1 MLENMPHTFNDLA
14 KYRGIIHVPYQI
26 SVMSI
31 FEQYRMNI
39 PMFFP
44 SPELLA
50 RWQVDHYIMPERT
63 FNGAFF
69 GQRPKAS
76 IIPPHPSQ
84 ANVPDPKNEYDYEST
99 LYWMR
104 FADFYQIMPHGFI
117 YESVDHLVD
126 LVTNIDNE
134 TLQQTSNK
142 MRAYNIEF
150 KKRIIHKW
158 KEILLNYSNHTEYGN
173 STTVT
178 WCMFILFCK
187 LSPRTQP

>member
-1 MLENMPHTFNDLA
+1 MLTSSPHTYRHLA

-50 RWQVDHYIMPERT
+50 RWQVDHYIMPERS
-63 FNGAFF
+63 FNGAFLH
-69 GQRPKAS
+69 QRPKAS

-104 FADFYQIMPHGFI
+104 FADFYQIMPNCFI
-117 YESVDHLVD
+117 YESMDHLVNLLSNLD
-126 LVTNIDNE
+126 DV
-134 TLQQTSNK
+134 TLQQASKN
-142 MRAYNIEF
+142 MSDYNIEF
-150 KKRIIHKW
+150 KKQIIKTW
-158 KEILLNYSNHTEYGN
+158 KRILLNYSNH
-173 STTVT
+173 
-178 WCMFILFCK
+178 
-187 LSPRTQP
+187 

>member
-1 MLENMPHTFNDLA
+1 MQVSCRLTLKMLALMPHTFEDVA

-50 RWQVDHYIMPERT
+50 RWQVDHYIMPERS

-69 GQRPKAS
+69 NQRPNAS
-76 IIPPHPSQ
+76 IITPHPSQ
-84 ANVPDPKNEYDYEST
+84 ANVPDPKNEYDYESI

-104 FADFYQIMPHGFI
+104 FADFYQIMPHSFI
-117 YESVDHLVD
+117 YESIDDLVD
-126 LVTNIDNE
+126 LLSKLDDAA
-134 TLQQTSNK
+134 LRRTSYS

-150 KKRIIHKW
+150 KKKIIKTW
-158 KEILLNYSNHTEYGN
+158 KTILLNYNMSKQSELNKIH
-173 STTVT
+173 
-178 WCMFILFCK
+178 FI
-187 LSPRTQP
+187 

>member
-1 MLENMPHTFNDLA
+1 MISHYSYKDLA

-50 RWQVDHYIMPERT
+50 RWQVDHYIMPERS
-63 FNGAFF
+63 FNGAFLH
-69 GQRPKAS
+69 QRPNAS

-104 FADFYQIMPHGFI
+104 FADFYQIMPHCFI
-117 YESVDHLVD
+117 YESIDHLVD
-126 LVTNIDNE
+126 LLSNLDDSTFHQASTN
-134 TLQQTSNK
+134 

-150 KKRIIHKW
+150 KKKIIHKW
-158 KEILLNYSNHTEYGN
+158 KAILLNYSKNIQH
-173 STTVT
+173 
-178 WCMFILFCK
+178 
-187 LSPRTQP
+187 